1 MIEPQSKI
9 VIYKM
14 DRVFAFLEQ
23 VDYTNINRIQF
34 DGDTLWVPAN

>member
-1 MIEPQSKI
+1 
-9 VIYKM
+9 M